1 MFQII
6 SQFRD
11 EELEH
16 LSTGLELD
24 AEKVSAQ
31 TRLLT
36 ACESSTTTMITAKR
50 TMTTTSTT
58 TISAIHLIVP
68 GFTYSKDGM

>member
-16 LSTGLELD
+16 LDKGLELD
-24 AEKVSAQ
+24 AEKVSVQ
-31 TRLLT
+31 TSLFKT
-36 ACESSTTTMITAKR
+36 VA
-50 TMTTTSTT
+50 TSTT
-58 TISAIHLIVP
+58 TIMITA
-68 GFTYSKDGM
+68 KEQ